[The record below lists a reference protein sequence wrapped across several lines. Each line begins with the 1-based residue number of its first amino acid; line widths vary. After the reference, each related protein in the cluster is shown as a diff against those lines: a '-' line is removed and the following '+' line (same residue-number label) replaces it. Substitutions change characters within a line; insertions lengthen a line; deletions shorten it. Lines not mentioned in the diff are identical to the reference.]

1 MLSLSSLEFARP
13 VRGTPKSAGI
23 DIPFSQTRMLM
34 PKEKKKIDLH
44 VRAKIPP
51 GHFGLLKLRSSVSL
65 DHDIQICGGII
76 GTY

>member
-1 MLSLSSLEFARP
+1 
-13 VRGTPKSAGI
+13 
-23 DIPFSQTRMLM
+23 MLM